1 MPHQGE
7 CSKINFQDIPRLQ
20 QKFLTSND
28 FKLLKLSLTS
38 KRGIPRRAINRR
50 NANITLALF
59 TQNNTNKNTCTIT
72 LPRAITKPV
81 YLYSAFFTT

>member
-59 TQNNTNKNTCTIT
+59 TSPVTSKHTARVMQNVKSQT
-72 LPRAITKPV
+72 
-81 YLYSAFFTT
+81 

>member
-38 KRGIPRRAINRR
+38 KSGIPRRAINRR

-59 TQNNTNKNTCTIT
+59 TS
-72 LPRAITKPV
+72 PV
-81 YLYSAFFTT
+81 TSKHTARVMQHVKSQT

>member
-59 TQNNTNKNTCTIT
+59 MS
-72 LPRAITKPV
+72 PV
-81 YLYSAFFTT
+81 TSKHTARVMQHVKSQT